1 MSWRLSQNSRAED
14 RHVELSQCSG
24 CLEAAEKSGVDQ
36 SQVVEEMT
44 TCRLCLHAWSNPTF
58 GRVIVEVVFNMHFDT
73 MQLFVSANLASQII
87 ITPTLRSQF
96 GTYDE
101 NLKYM

>member
-14 RHVELSQCSG
+14 RHVELSQCSR
-24 CLEAAEKSGVDQ
+24 CMEAAEKSGVDQ

-44 TCRLCLHAWSNPTF
+44 TCRLCLHVWSNPTF
-58 GRVIVEVVFNMHFDT
+58 GRVVVEVVFNMHFDT

-87 ITPTLRSQF
+87 ITPTL
-96 GTYDE
+96 
-101 NLKYM
+101 